1 MSKKYDE
8 LIRKTS
14 KDGISL
20 GIDPQKVIPMSPEES
35 DFNKKYGLD
44 ADLLRELRDRT
55 IINFVKLAIKNN
67 IDFTYGD
74 VLLVVDDDATEK
86 EYEGSKLNS
95 NVNKDKNI

>member
-20 GIDPQKVIPMSPEES
+20 KLIQKVIPMSLEES

-44 ADLLRELRDRT
+44 ADLLRELRDRA

-95 NVNKDKNI
+95 SVNKDKNI

>member
-35 DFNKKYGLD
+35 GFNKKYGLD
-44 ADLLRELRDRT
+44 ADLLRELRDRA

-95 NVNKDKNI
+95 SVNKDKNI

>member
-20 GIDPQKVIPMSPEES
+20 RIDPQKVIPMSLEES

-44 ADLLRELRDRT
+44 AE
-55 IINFVKLAIKNN
+55 
-67 IDFTYGD
+67 
-74 VLLVVDDDATEK
+74 
-86 EYEGSKLNS
+86 S
-95 NVNKDKNI
+95 